1 MIARL
6 LASALALAPIVVP
19 LSGCSDDADPAGLKG
34 AVVSGPG
41 VREVPPPFLAEKQK
55 LAQRIRLL
63 GLPPVGKETFH
74 QHAQLRIYVDGLLV
88 KSPQNMGLDYK
99 NKVFSS
105 LHTHEPSGVIHQESD
120 KPFVA
125 ALGDV
130 FAIWG
135 VTFGPGQLG
144 TLKNGDGRELRVY
157 VNGTKIA
164 DPATYRIRKNDNIVI
179 AFGTGEERI
188 DVRPDTTNLRKANS
202 GAASCSIGGKD
213 GKKPKG
219 CLIGEQD

>member
-6 LASALALAPIVVP
+6 LATALALALIAVP
-19 LSGCSDDADPAGLKG
+19 LSGCSDNADPAGLKG
-34 AVVSGPG
+34 EVVTGPG
-41 VREVPPPFLAEKQK
+41 VRAVPPPFPAEKQK

-63 GLPPVGKETFH
+63 GLPAVGKETFH

-88 KSPQNMGLDYK
+88 QSPTNMGLDYK

-125 ALGDV
+125 TLGDV

-144 TLKNGDGRELRVY
+144 SLKNGDGRKLRVY
-157 VNGTKIA
+157 VNGTKIE
-164 DPATYRIRKNDNIVI
+164 DPATYKIKKNDNIVI
-179 AFGTGEERI
+179 AFGTGKEQI
-188 DVRPDTTNLRKANS
+188 DLTPDTTNLRKANS

-213 GKKPKG
+213 GKKRKG
-219 CLIGEQD
+219 CLISEKG